1 MYLRLYIEKTF
12 FSFLHHPDQD
22 SRIQRRRRLLRMPQ
36 RPPTALYGPLKEL
49 LQKNSPQNSG
59 PAPNS
64 EGRASAR
71 PLQGRAPHPA
81 GAAVCMECGDSPARV
96 SCTESASR
104 HPARSR
110 RMSGLRRF
118 PRKLEGRAFPA
129 LPSVPAPRSEFTP
142 NPSRS
147 RRKSEFG
154 APRSPPLCARCG
166 LMGLDGYLWAS
177 VVMTTPKQIAANQ
190 GRCSAS
196 VYIDTVLSLTRKTI
210 PIPSSRPST
219 T

>member
-1 MYLRLYIEKTF
+1 MRANPRRQAVIALNSLKYLRYRHVFKALYRKTF

-81 GAAVCMECGDSPARV
+81 GAAVCMECGDSPARL

-104 HPARSR
+104 HWAGSRPVAGDLCRFLPPADC
-110 RMSGLRRF
+110 
-118 PRKLEGRAFPA
+118 RKLP
-129 LPSVPAPRSEFTP
+129 PSTMNREPGTLNHERSSPSLHHSKPQPIRP
-142 NPSRS
+142 NPTKSDQFFSR
-147 RRKSEFG
+147 ELHF
-154 APRSPPLCARCG
+154 
-166 LMGLDGYLWAS
+166 
-177 VVMTTPKQIAANQ
+177 
-190 GRCSAS
+190 
-196 VYIDTVLSLTRKTI
+196 
-210 PIPSSRPST
+210 
-219 T
+219 

>member
-104 HPARSR
+104 HLAGSRPVAGDLCRFLPPADCRKLPPSTMNREPGTLNHERSSPSLHHSKPQPIR
-110 RMSGLRRF
+110 PNPTKSDHFF
-118 PRKLEGRAFPA
+118 PRELH
-129 LPSVPAPRSEFTP
+129 L
-142 NPSRS
+142 
-147 RRKSEFG
+147 
-154 APRSPPLCARCG
+154 
-166 LMGLDGYLWAS
+166 
-177 VVMTTPKQIAANQ
+177 
-190 GRCSAS
+190 
-196 VYIDTVLSLTRKTI
+196 
-210 PIPSSRPST
+210 
-219 T
+219 